1 MRCRI
6 FSRILLLLLVCYSA
20 PVMAEV
26 LEKLTLMLEPFAPY
40 LAEELWEELGHTG
53 PVFRQPWPAY
63 DPELAREEEAEV
75 VIQVNGKLRGRIFVD
90 FGTPRETLEKL
101 ALGDAKV
108 QALLDGKHVV
118 KVIVVPDKLV
128 NIVVK

>member
-1 MRCRI
+1 MG
-6 FSRILLLLLVCYSA
+6 LLNVLIDLEKEISA
-20 PVMAEV
+20 PVMADV

-40 LAEELWEELGHTG
+40 LAEEMWEELGRTG

-90 FGTPRETLEKL
+90 FGTPRETLERL

>member
-1 MRCRI
+1 
-6 FSRILLLLLVCYSA
+6 
-20 PVMAEV
+20 MAEV

-40 LAEELWEELGHTG
+40 LAEEMWEELGRTG
-53 PVFRQPWPAY
+53 PVFSKPWPAY
-63 DPELAREEEAEV
+63 DSELAREEEAEV
-75 VIQVNGKLRGRIFVD
+75 VIQVNGKLRGRIFVA

-101 ALGDAKV
+101 ALGDAKI
-108 QALLDGKHVV
+108 QASLDGKQVV